1 MKDRKVKHYQ
11 SLMATH
17 LLVLDILSTT
27 LTFTLAIFVAR
38 DGGVLD
44 YLNAAMLIF
53 IGLNIFSHSIFLFT
67 KEKIA
72 MENYAANTST
82 GATNEGGSS

>member
-1 MKDRKVKHYQ
+1 MKDCKVKHHQ

-17 LLVLDILSTT
+17 FLDILSTT
-27 LTFTLAIFVAR
+27 FTFTLAIFVAR

-53 IGLNIFSHSIFLFT
+53 TGLNIFSHSIFLFT

-72 MENYAANTST
+72 LENDAANTST
-82 GATNEGGSS
+82 GATNEGGSSL